1 MPRAILHIK
10 ITKTFFF
17 AIVFSSISLWAADMK
32 PEELVARHL
41 DAIGNAQTRTGLKS
55 RVVQGLGLYKILVG
69 GSGSIPAKFVFA
81 SEGQKSDFLLK
92 VNANGFMG
100 EQFIC
105 DGSRTS
111 VAGTYLDKSRSEFG
125 TFILSEDI
133 ILRENLLGGVLSSG
147 WPLLDLEAKK
157 AKVHFEG
164 IKKID
169 GKELLTLRYQPKK
182 TTDLLIFLYFDPQ
195 TYQHVETIYKME
207 PSNTLEGGESAM
219 AGRSTRRF
227 RIEEHFSDFK
237 TADGLTLPHVYDL
250 RFTLEAESGF
260 AKSIEWEMTN
270 LNILNNQSV
279 DQRSF
284 QVK

>member
-1 MPRAILHIK
+1 MPRVTPQIQ
-10 ITKTFFF
+10 ITKILFFG
-17 AIVFSSISLWAADMK
+17 ILISSTSLWSADLK
-32 PEELVARHL
+32 PEEVVAKHL

-55 RVVQGLGLYKILVG
+55 RVVQGPAIYKILVG
-69 GSGSIPAKFVFA
+69 GTGSVPAKFVFA
-81 SEGQKSDFLLK
+81 NEGQKSDLLLK

-105 DGSRTS
+105 DGSKTS

-125 TFILSEDI
+125 TFVLSEDI
-133 ILRENLLGGVLSSG
+133 LLRENLLGGVLSSG
-147 WPLLDLEAKK
+147 WPLLDLEARK

-164 IKKID
+164 TKKVD

-195 TYQHVETIYKME
+195 TYQHVLTIYKLE
-207 PSNTLEGGESAM
+207 PSNTLEGGETAM

-227 RIEEHFSDFK
+227 RIEERFSDFK
-237 TADGLTLPHVYDL
+237 TSDGLTLPHGYDL
-250 RFTLEAESGF
+250 RFTFEAESGF
-260 AKSIEWEMTN
+260 VKSIEWEMKD

-279 DQRSF
+279 DPRSF